1 MKKAKFGSVPPK
13 TQKLANGKYRVYLN
27 AEKSTEQ
34 NIIKREDSDT
44 EEVEEYDVYLCDEF
58 DMDKDPTYENLIEA
72 LIRQKYS
79 VSDELAIMRQR
90 DDKPEE
96 FAAYNTYA
104 EECKALARTVFND

>member
-1 MKKAKFGSVPPK
+1 MKKAKFGSVPPN

-27 AEKSTEQ
+27 PEKSTEQ
-34 NIIKREDSDT
+34 TIIKREESDT

-104 EECKALARTVFND
+104 EECKALARTVFNE

>member
-13 TQKLANGKYRVYLN
+13 TQKLADGRYRVYLN
-27 AEKSTEQ
+27 VEKSTET
-34 NIIKREDSDT
+34 NTIKREDSDL
-44 EEVEEYDVYLCDEF
+44 EEVEKYDVYLCDEF
-58 DMDKDPTYENLIEA
+58 DMNGEPTYERLIEA
-72 LIRQKYS
+72 LIRRRYS

-96 FAAYNTYA
+96 FKTYNSFA

>member
-13 TQKLANGKYRVYLN
+13 TQKLTDGKYRVYLN
-27 AEKSTEQ
+27 AEKLTEK

-58 DMDKDPTYENLIEA
+58 DMDKEPTYESLIEA
-72 LIRQKYS
+72 LIRQRYS

-90 DDKPEE
+90 DEKPEE

-104 EECKALARTVFND
+104 EECKSLARTVFNE